1 MRSGGGRRGQAGEP
15 SRLAAE
21 DRRFDSPSRSR
32 SRRAIAGL
40 GFNSVFRTTAFGPS
54 DEVSETRTN
63 C

>member
-32 SRRAIAGL
+32 RAIAGL
-40 GFNSVFRTTAFGPS
+40 GLNSVFRTAFGPS
-54 DEVSETRTN
+54 DEVSEARTN

>member
-32 SRRAIAGL
+32 RAIAGL
-40 GFNSVFRTTAFGPS
+40 GLNSVFRTTAFGPS
-54 DEVSETRTN
+54 DEVCEARTN